1 MVDDAV
7 QALEA
12 QTAYFVGKGQVHQFV
27 QANQINGYV
36 VRFTDDYLHDF
47 SPSLDGSFESILFRK
62 VNSVRFIK
70 LDKKETDNLD
80 KWFGL
85 VFQEFT
91 DANHSG
97 SQAVI
102 GHLLHILLLK
112 LEDALRSS
120 DLPSRQVDAIDNGL
134 YSSFLRQLEESYK
147 VHHEVVFYANA
158 LNVTPRQLSDHCK
171 QQTGKLPKYVVE
183 ERLILEAKR
192 YLAFSHQSVKSI
204 AFDLGYDDPSYFS
217 KVFKRH
223 TGYSPKDF
231 RFLG

>member
-80 KWFGL
+80 KCTRLTGTFL
-85 VFQEFT
+85 
-91 DANHSG
+91 
-97 SQAVI
+97 
-102 GHLLHILLLK
+102 
-112 LEDALRSS
+112 
-120 DLPSRQVDAIDNGL
+120 DL
-134 YSSFLRQLEESYK
+134 
-147 VHHEVVFYANA
+147 VHHHQLASREAVAA
-158 LNVTPRQLSDHCK
+158 LDGVDQ
-171 QQTGKLPKYVVE
+171 
-183 ERLILEAKR
+183 
-192 YLAFSHQSVKSI
+192 
-204 AFDLGYDDPSYFS
+204 
-217 KVFKRH
+217 
-223 TGYSPKDF
+223 
-231 RFLG
+231 